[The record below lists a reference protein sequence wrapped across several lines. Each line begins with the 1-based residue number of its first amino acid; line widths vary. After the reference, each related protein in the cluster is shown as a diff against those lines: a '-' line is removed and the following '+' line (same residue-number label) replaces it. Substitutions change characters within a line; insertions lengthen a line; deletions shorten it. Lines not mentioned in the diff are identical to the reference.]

1 MRKRFK
7 QKKHSCG
14 LCKPHK
20 LGWCPRWRSRDL
32 MLLKVFEKERTQ
44 LSHSGL

>member
-7 QKKHSCG
+7 MKKHSCG

-20 LGWCPRWRSRDL
+20 VGGANRWNAKEL
-32 MLLKVFEKERTQ
+32 VLLKIYEREAR
-44 LSHSGL
+44 LLY

>member
-7 QKKHSCG
+7 IKKHSCG

-20 LGWCPRWRSRDL
+20 VGWDHRWKSKELVL
-32 MLLKVFEKERTQ
+32 MKLFEREKTALKSV
-44 LSHSGL
+44 